1 MPQNWQISFFL
12 LLLQLCT
19 LCHNNIPTTTSSP
32 QTSSPLCQLHVAA
45 GLAIDMEVDATG
57 GGDVS
62 KFEDMW
68 HTEDMLVQA
77 SFMN

>member
-1 MPQNWQISFFL
+1 MIVVVVVY
-12 LLLQLCT
+12 T
-19 LCHNNIPTTTSSP
+19 LYFD
-32 QTSSPLCQLHVAA
+32 TSSPLCQLHVAA

>member
-1 MPQNWQISFFL
+1 MLQNWQISFFL